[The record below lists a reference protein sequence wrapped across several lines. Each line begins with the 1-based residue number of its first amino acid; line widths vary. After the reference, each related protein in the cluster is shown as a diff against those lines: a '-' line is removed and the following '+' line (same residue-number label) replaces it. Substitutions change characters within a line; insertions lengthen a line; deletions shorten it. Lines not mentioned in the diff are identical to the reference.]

1 MKLSSTLIRIVGGLI
16 ALGLAF
22 AGAAFGQGITTSA
35 INGFVTDTAGN
46 AVAGATVTVVHEPT
60 NTPATAI
67 TRANG
72 QYSITGLRV
81 GGPYSI
87 SVSAS
92 GHQAAK
98 EQNLHLSMDQA
109 AEMNFRL
116 PSQVVTMQAFQVTD
130 TRDLTFGAGQVGPS
144 TSFTDQDIENVASVR
159 RNVQDVARLDTR
171 LALTSLDR
179 GGELSAQGQNFR
191 FNSFLIDGVQAND
204 TFGLNSNGFSTLGS
218 PIPLDALEAL
228 TVEVSPIDGRR
239 SGFTGALLN
248 GVTKSGTNKFKG
260 SIYYEFTNED
270 MRAKHPETG
279 VKDTFE
285 EKTFGVT
292 FGGPIIPNRLFF
304 FLSYEDFKRE
314 SLPPDQI
321 LDLDATQVQAV
332 TARANTFGNYNV
344 GSFNPTNEATQEHKL
359 AKLDWNISDNHRL
372 SVTYRESEGNLT
384 VFSNFSGTTLTSF
397 SSNWYEAPRLN
408 ESYTAQLFSTW
419 NSDLRTEFSVSMAE
433 FDGSPRSLSP
443 SPFPEVTV
451 QGLTGRRR
459 DNNTS
464 NTTSQLRFGTEFS
477 RQTNAIM
484 TDSFTVAGAVEYAR
498 GNHNFVAGFDW
509 ENREIVNKFVQATL
523 GSYTFNTLA
532 AWQSGIAN
540 SLQLAQLA
548 PGSTMAD
555 AIARFDIGMLGV
567 FVQDTW
573 KPNDRLSVTG
583 VLRFEQLS
591 MPDAPKD
598 IPNAGTYSEAAFR
611 QAFGRSSTSNP
622 DGNWVLAPR
631 LGVNYQVPG
640 MSRKTQLRASVGMFQ
655 GRNPTVW
662 LSNAYSNRGVVS
674 RVSRSNVP
682 FSAQTAPAAG
692 VGGIPVINVTDPD
705 FVQPVSWKGNV
716 AVDHVLPFAGLTFTA
731 EVGVI
736 DVYKGLHTV
745 NLNLRE
751 AGRLPDG
758 RIRYAGVI
766 SPTTGGASRS
776 SASATYR
783 TNDLYQNP
791 NFADVYY
798 LTNTSEGGGM
808 DFTMRV
814 TKPWKNNWAA
824 SLAWTRSDFTEV
836 SPLTS
841 SVAQSNYNGRAIIN
855 PNENVASDSNTTIDD
870 KIVFTLTKRFEF
882 VKRFPT
888 TASVIYEARTGR
900 PYSWV
905 FFGDAN
911 GDGFTFNDL
920 LYVPTGPSDPKVS
933 WANTTQR
940 DAFFDLVNSTSLQKY
955 KGSIVPRNTE
965 RSPWTQSL
973 DLKFTQAIPLGYRDF
988 STELFVNILNVGN
1001 LLNDDWGITREIPF
1015 SYRRAAPAT
1024 GFDPVTGRYTYS
1036 YTRADE
1042 VRIVANEYPV
1052 SRWQVQIGAKLK
1064 F

>member
-1 MKLSSTLIRIVGGLI
+1 MKLSSVLNRLAGGLV
-16 ALGLAF
+16 ALSLAL
-22 AGAAFGQGITTSA
+22 AGTVFGQGITTSA

-46 AVAGATVTVVHEPT
+46 AVSGATVTIVHEPT
-60 NTPATAI
+60 SSQAMAV
-67 TRANG
+67 TRPNG
-72 QYSITGLRV
+72 QYSVSGLRV
-81 GGPYSI
+81 GGPYTV

-92 GHQAAK
+92 GYQSAK

-109 AEMNFRL
+109 VEVNFKL
-116 PSQVVTMQAFQVTD
+116 PSEVVTLAAFQVTD
-130 TRDLTFGAGQVGPS
+130 TRDTTFGAGQMGAS
-144 TSFTDQDIENVASVR
+144 TSFTDTEIENIATVR

-171 LALTSLDR
+171 LSLMSLDQ
-179 GGELSAQGQNFR
+179 GGQLSAQGQNFR
-191 FNSFLIDGVQAND
+191 YNSFLIDGVQAND
-204 TFGLNSNGFSTLGS
+204 AFGLNSNGFSSLGS
-218 PIPLDALEAL
+218 PIPLEALQAL
-228 TVEVSPIDGRR
+228 TVEVNPIDGRR
-239 SGFTGALLN
+239 TGFTGALLN

-260 SIYYEFTNED
+260 SVYYEFTNED
-270 MRAKHPETG
+270 MRAKHPQTG
-279 VKDTFE
+279 IKDTFD
-285 EKTFGVT
+285 EKTFGAT
-292 FGGPIIPNRLFF
+292 FGGPIIPRRLFF

-314 SLPPDQI
+314 ATPPDQI
-321 LDLDATQVQAV
+321 LDIDAAQAQAV
-332 TARANTFGNYNV
+332 MARANTFGNYNV
-344 GSFNPTNEATQEHKL
+344 GSFTPANEATQESIL
-359 AKLDWNISDNHRL
+359 AKLDWNISENHRL
-372 SVTYRESEGNLT
+372 SFTYRENEGKTT
-384 VFSNFSGTTLTSF
+384 VFSNFSGTTLTSY
-397 SSNWYEAPRLN
+397 SSNWYEAPRLT
-408 ESYTAQLFSTW
+408 ESYTAQLFNTW
-419 NSDLRTEFSVSMAE
+419 NSDLRTEFSVAWTE

-443 SPFPEVTV
+443 SSFPEVTV

-459 DNNTS
+459 DNGTTN
-464 NTTSQLRFGTEFS
+464 NTSQLRFGTEFS
-477 RQTNAIM
+477 RQTNAIT
-484 TDSFTVAGAVEYAR
+484 TDTFNLAGAVEYAR
-498 GNHNFVAGFDW
+498 GDHNFVAGFDW
-509 ENREIVNKFVQATL
+509 ENREVVNSFVQATL
-523 GSYTFNTLA
+523 GSYTFTNLA
-532 AWQSGIAN
+532 AWQSGTAS

-548 PGSTMAD
+548 PGSTMND
-555 AIARFDIGMLGV
+555 AIARFEIGMLGA

-583 VLRFEQLS
+583 VLRFEQLV

-611 QAFGRSSTSNP
+611 QAFGRPSTSNP
-622 DGNWVLAPR
+622 DGNWLVAPR
-631 LGVNYQVPG
+631 LGVNYQLP
-640 MSRKTQLRASVGMFQ
+640 SLPRKTQLRASVGMFQ
-655 GRNPTVW
+655 GRNPVVW

-682 FSAQTAPAAG
+682 FSAQTSPATG

-705 FVQPVSWKGNV
+705 FKQPANWKGNV
-716 AVDHVLPFAGLTFTA
+716 ALDHVLPFAGLTFTA
-731 EVGVI
+731 EVGFI

-758 RIRYAGVI
+758 RIRYAGAI
-766 SPTTGGASRS
+766 SPTTAGASRAS
-776 SASATYR
+776 SNATYR
-783 TNDLYQNP
+783 TNDLYQNT

-798 LTNTSEGGGM
+798 LTNTSEGGGI

-814 TKPWKNNWAA
+814 ARPWKNNWTS

-841 SVAQSNYNGRAIIN
+841 SVAQSNYNGRALIDA
-855 PNENVASDSNTTIDD
+855 NENVASASNTNIDN

-920 LYVPTGPSDPKVS
+920 LYVPTGPNDPKVTWTS
-933 WANTTQR
+933 TAQR
-940 DAFFDLVNSTSLQKY
+940 DAFLELVSSSTLQKY
-955 KGSIVPRNTE
+955 QGMIAPRNSE
-965 RSPWTQSL
+965 RSPWTQTL

-1001 LLNDDWGITREIPF
+1001 LLNDEWGITREIPF
-1015 SYRRAAPAT
+1015 AYRRAAPAAS
-1024 GFDPVTGRYTYS
+1024 FDPATNRYIYS

-1042 VRIVANEYPV
+1042 INVVANEFPV
-1052 SRWQVQIGAKLK
+1052 SRWQFQVGARLK